1 MADVVWVY
9 AEIVDDKITATTLE
23 MLAKAAEAGKAE
35 AILLG
40 PAPADA
46 AQTLAKHGA
55 SKIYHCADPVYR
67 EYLTLPAA
75 ETVAGLIQKHQP
87 AVLLCASSYA
97 GRDLVANLSARLDCG
112 AISDVGDF
120 QLKDGSVEATIPAL
134 GASYQNTSTL
144 VSPGTKLLLV
154 RPKSFEPKVNEQ
166 PVVVEEVAAASD
178 ETLRKV
184 HVKERVVV
192 KREGP
197 QLEGAKMVVAG
208 GRGLKGEENFAM
220 LKDLAELLGGA
231 VGASRAAVDAGWVP
245 YAMQI
250 GQTGK
255 TVSLRHLRRRAA
267 SLRHENLQDHHLDQQ
282 RSRSADL
289 SILRL
294 RRRRRRLQSDPPA
307 HRRIEEAQRRV
318 ILSPKLVTHPFSLLS
333 NYFVGSDQ
341 NVGRN
346 RHADLLRG
354 LQADHELQLYGTFH
368 RYFTRL
374 TPL

>member
-1 MADVVWVY
+1 
-9 AEIVDDKITATTLE
+9 

-46 AQTLAKHGA
+46 VQTLAKHGA

-87 AVLLCASSYA
+87 AILLCASSYA

-154 RPKSFEPKVNEQ
+154 RPKSFEPNVNEQ
-166 PVVVEEVAAASD
+166 PVAVEEVPAMSD
-178 ETLRKV
+178 EALRKV

-197 QLEGAKMVVAG
+197 QLEGAKIVVAG
-208 GRGLKGEENFAM
+208 GRGLKGEEHFAM
-220 LKDLAELLGGA
+220 LKDFAELLGGA

-255 TVSLRHLRRRAA
+255 TVKPDIYFACGISGAVQHL
-267 SLRHENLQDHHLDQQ
+267 SGMKT
-282 RSRSADL
+282 SKTII
-289 SILRL
+289 SINKDPEAPIFHY
-294 RRRRRRLQSDPPA
+294 SDFGVVGDVFKVIPQL
-307 HRRIEEAQRRV
+307 IEELKKR
-318 ILSPKLVTHPFSLLS
+318 K
-333 NYFVGSDQ
+333 G
-341 NVGRN
+341 G
-346 RHADLLRG
+346 
-354 LQADHELQLYGTFH
+354 
-368 RYFTRL
+368 
-374 TPL
+374 